1 LSDCPEEL
9 GEPATD
15 ALARTRELKQVKR
28 IVERL
33 KDADPQLRE
42 SIIGAFQQMGEA
54 AEAPL
59 VELLHEDIP
68 SLLPHLSGVLEATG
82 YVEHAVRQL
91 NHRDPRVR
99 REAADNLSRIGTTSA
114 FRGMVLASRDPD
126 DEVRVKVT
134 RALERLNSESGN
146 EILEELK
153 NDPDKRIRKY
163 TLWALERITAK
174 NNE

>member
-1 LSDCPEEL
+1 
-9 GEPATD
+9 
-15 ALARTRELKQVKR
+15 
-28 IVERL
+28 
-33 KDADPQLRE
+33 
-42 SIIGAFQQMGEA
+42 
-54 AEAPL
+54 
-59 VELLHEDIP
+59 
-68 SLLPHLSGVLEATG
+68 
-82 YVEHAVRQL
+82 
-91 NHRDPRVR
+91 
-99 REAADNLSRIGTTSA
+99 
-114 FRGMVLASRDPD
+114 MVLASRDPD